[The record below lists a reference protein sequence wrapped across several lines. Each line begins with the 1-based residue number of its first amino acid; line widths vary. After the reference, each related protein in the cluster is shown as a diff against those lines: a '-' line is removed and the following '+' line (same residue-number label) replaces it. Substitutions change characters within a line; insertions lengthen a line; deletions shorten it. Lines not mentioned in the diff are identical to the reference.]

1 VIGQRI
7 NNFEIVE
14 QIGEGGMGAV
24 YMARHPFIDR
34 KVAVKV
40 LRASLANDP
49 EVVNRFF
56 NEAKAAN
63 AIRHPNI
70 IDILDVG
77 LLPDGRTPYLMMEL
91 LEGESVSKRLKRG
104 LMSPEAAVEVA
115 LQTAAAVSAAHAKG
129 IVHRDL
135 KPENLFLIPDPKTG
149 KEVLKVLDFGIAKL
163 RGTLSGD
170 AVRTQTGALMGTPP
184 YMSPEQCRGISGEVD
199 HRTDVYALGIILY
212 EMLCGS
218 PPFIGEGFGDVLVQH
233 LTQAPEP
240 PRRRNPI
247 IPVSLEKVILRALAK
262 TTAQRYATMGDLQ
275 AALEGKAVPEPDGP
289 AEPMTT
295 SAKMAVAQT
304 TAMPFQRQ
312 TTTLSAN
319 TGELEDD
326 VESVPKTGNRRL
338 LLGGVG
344 GLAAAA
350 AVALLFGLR
359 SSPSPVS
366 GGHAAAGDRIP
377 VAVTHPP
384 PPPALKADAGAAPA
398 VAKVAKVAKVEE
410 TPPPPQAKKPPVAR
424 KPAPPPRPRTH
435 APESDM
441 GKW

>member
-7 NNFEIVE
+7 NNYEIVQ

-49 EVVNRFF
+49 AVVQRFF

-91 LEGESVSKRLKRG
+91 LEGENVSQRLKRTG
-104 LMSPEAAVEVA
+104 TLPVAEAVDIG
-115 LQTAAAVSAAHAKG
+115 LQTAAAVGAAHAQG

-135 KPENLFLIPDPKTG
+135 KPENLFLVRDPRTG
-149 KEVLKVLDFGIAKL
+149 QELVKVLDFGIAKL
-163 RGTLSGD
+163 RGTVSGNQ
-170 AVRTQTGALMGTPP
+170 VRTQTGALMGTPP
-184 YMSPEQCRGISGEVD
+184 YMSPEQCRGISADID

-212 EMLCGS
+212 EILCGA

-233 LTQAPEP
+233 LTRPPDP
-240 PRRRNPI
+240 PRSRNPGV
-247 IPVSLEKVILRALAK
+247 PGSLERVILRALAK
-262 TTAQRYATMGDLQ
+262 TLDQRYQSMSDL
-275 AALEGKAVPEPDGP
+275 ALALQGKPVADAPAS
-289 AEPMTT
+289 AEPLTT
-295 SAKMAVAQT
+295 SAAMAASAT
-304 TAMPFQRQ
+304 PSAPFQRQ

-319 TGELEDD
+319 AGELEP
-326 VESVPKTGNRRL
+326 EPEAPATNRRMIFA
-338 LLGGVG
+338 GA

-350 AVALLFGLR
+350 AVTLVLSLR
-359 SSPSPVS
+359 SPSAPS
-366 GGHAAAGDRIP
+366 TRAAAVP
-377 VAVTHPP
+377 A
-384 PPPALKADAGAAPA
+384 PPPAVVVAPPRPVVATPDAGAAPA
-398 VAKVAKVAKVEE
+398 ATVAAKPVE
-410 TPPPPQAKKPPVAR
+410 TPAATAR
-424 KPAPPPRPRTH
+424 KPAARPRPAAPPKPRPHQPPPADH
-435 APESDM
+435 GSGM

>member
-1 VIGQRI
+1 
-7 NNFEIVE
+7 
-14 QIGEGGMGAV
+14 MGAV

-49 EVVNRFF
+49 AVVQRFF

-77 LLPDGRTPYLMMEL
+77 LLPDGRTPYLTMEL
-91 LEGESVSKRLKRG
+91 LEGESVAKRLKRG
-104 LMSPEAAVEVA
+104 LMSPEQAVDVA
-115 LQTAAAVSAAHAKG
+115 LQTAAAVTAAHAEG

-135 KPENLFLIPDPKTG
+135 KPENLFLVRDRKTG
-149 KEVLKVLDFGIAKL
+149 QEVVKVLDFGIAKL

-218 PPFIGEGFGDVLVQH
+218 PPFVGEGFGDVLVQH
-233 LTQAPEP
+233 LTSPPEP
-240 PRRRNPI
+240 PRRRNPT
-247 IPVSLEKVILRALAK
+247 IPASLERVILRALAK
-262 TTAQRYATMGDLQ
+262 TTAQRYTTMAQLADALQ
-275 AALEGKAVPEPDGP
+275 GKPVPEPDVP
-289 AEPMTT
+289 EEPLTT
-295 SAKMAVAQT
+295 SGKMAVAQT

-319 TGELEDD
+319 AGEMEDD
-326 VESVPKTGNRRL
+326 PDIVPKAGGNRRL
-338 LLGGVG
+338 LIGGIGGV
-344 GLAAAA
+344 AAAA
-350 AVALLFGLR
+350 AVALFFGLR
-359 SSPSPVS
+359 SPAPD
-366 GGHAAAGDRIP
+366 GGHAAGNR
-377 VAVTHPP
+377 VAVVVPP
-384 PPPALKADAGAAPA
+384 PPPPPVVKADAGVAPA
-398 VAKVAKVAKVEE
+398 VVEKP
-410 TPPPPQAKKPPVAR
+410 TPTKKPIVTR
-424 KPAPPPRPRTH
+424 KPTATKPKAHPTG
-435 APESDM
+435 ESDM

>member
-1 VIGQRI
+1 LIGQRI
-7 NNFEIVE
+7 NNYEIVE

-49 EVVNRFF
+49 AVVHRFF

-77 LLPDGRTPYLMMEL
+77 LLADGRTPYLMMEL
-91 LEGESVSKRLKRG
+91 LEGENVSQRLKKA
-104 LMSPEAAVEVA
+104 LMSPEQAVEIA
-115 LQTAAAVSAAHAKG
+115 LQTASAVSAAHAEG

-135 KPENLFLIPDPKTG
+135 KPENLFLVKDRKTG
-149 KEVLKVLDFGIAKL
+149 REVVKVLDFGIAKL

-212 EMLCGS
+212 EMLCGA
-218 PPFIGEGFGDVLVQH
+218 PPFVGEGFGDVLVQH
-233 LTQAPEP
+233 LTQAPAP
-240 PRRRNPI
+240 PRSRNPL
-247 IPVSLEKVILRALAK
+247 IPASLERVILRALAK
-262 TTAQRYATMGDLQ
+262 TLGQRYATMADLQ
-275 AALEGKAVPEPDGP
+275 AALEGKPVAAPEGP
-289 AEPMTT
+289 EEPLTT
-295 SAKMAVAQT
+295 SEHMAVAQT

-319 TGELEDD
+319 AGEVEDEPELPRTG
-326 VESVPKTGNRRL
+326 SRRL
-338 LLGGVG
+338 FVGGIGGV
-344 GLAAAA
+344 AAAA
-350 AVALLFGLR
+350 AVALFFGLR
-359 SSPSPVS
+359 TPPPAP
-366 GGHAAAGDRIP
+366 GGHAAAGDP
-377 VAVTHPP
+377 PLNSVTHLTPPPVVKADAGVTPVVAPP
-384 PPPALKADAGAAPA
+384 PPPVVKKAGPT
-398 VAKVAKVAKVEE
+398 KKLT
-410 TPPPPQAKKPPVAR
+410 TPPR
-424 KPAPPPRPRTH
+424 PPRPR
-435 APESDM
+435 ADSDM